1 MTRRSSP
8 SFAVGGLDSRRDL
21 FTRLGGTR
29 AMAGKLGEPP
39 STVQSWKAARRIP
52 AHKQPAVLALG
63 VDDDGIPITADD
75 VVFPFGR
82 DAEPELAKAS

>member
-1 MTRRSSP
+1 MDEKP
-8 SFAVGGLDSRRDL
+8 DL

-29 AMAGKLGEPP
+29 AMAELLNEAP

-52 AHKQPAVLALG
+52 AIKQPAVLALER
-63 VDDDGIPITADD
+63 DKDGAQITADD

-82 DAEPELAKAS
+82 TEQEDAA